1 MCCIQE
7 VTNQWEEFVEDHLVY
22 QNSYSHCLE
31 WVATL
36 RKRLQVC
43 ADLAGD
49 KQDVEDRLIKL
60 QVNCVT
66 LLVSVPSA
74 NQTVQS

>member
-1 MCCIQE
+1 MIGRWQE
-7 VTNQWEEFVEDHLVY
+7 FAEDHAVY
-22 QNSYSHCLE
+22 QNNYTQCIE

-60 QVNCVT
+60 QVST
-66 LLVSVPSA
+66 SDYL
-74 NQTVQS
+74 